1 MATILYKNGDNT
13 SSSVVELV
21 ADTVAD
27 IDSLETSYCPGSTCL
42 VTENSSVYML
52 SPDGV
57 WREL

>member
-1 MATILYKNGDNT
+1 MAVSIYKNGDNT
-13 SSSVVELV
+13 QSALVELV
-21 ADTVAD
+21 ADTVTD
-27 IDSLETSYCPGSTCL
+27 IDSLDTSYHPGSTCL